1 MTNLAILPILIPF
14 LAGIL
19 LAFTHNRI
27 LLTRRLALV
36 FAVIHVAAMG
46 FLLIQV
52 LTEGSIVLETGDWMA
67 PYGIILVLDPLS
79 VLLVSTTSI
88 ILLAAVWYAPAS
100 VSREQESFY
109 FYSFIFLLVTGVSGA
124 FVTGDLFNLFVF
136 FEVLLMASYALIT
149 HGGQKVQL
157 RESIKYVLIN
167 LFSSMLFVTAI
178 SYIYAVLGTVNMA
191 QLAERA
197 AAAEQPGIITTVAIL
212 LFFVFATKGAAF
224 PLYYWL
230 PRSYIVPN
238 PVVSA
243 LFGALLTKVGVYS
256 LIRTF
261 TLIFHQQP
269 EIMDQLFIWVGNLT
283 MLFGVIGALAS
294 RNIKLIVAYNIIP
307 AIGFMLVGIGI
318 FNHDG
323 LSGSIYYLL
332 QDMIVKAAL
341 FLLAGIIAALAGTS
355 DINKMGGMIRSHPLL
370 GWLFFLA
377 GLVLAGVPPFSGFIG
392 KLLLVRGAFEK
403 GETVTVIIML
413 LTSLLILLSIV
424 RAFIRVFWG
433 EGETGKEQKRKYLR
447 GILPAGFLMLFTV
460 FLGIG
465 AEAVLPTVQHIADY
479 LLNPQAY
486 MELVLKEGR

>member
-36 FAVIHVAAMG
+36 FAVIQVAAMG

>member
-14 LAGIL
+14 LSGVL
-19 LAFTHNRI
+19 VAFTHNR
-27 LLTRRLALV
+27 LGLTRTLAMLLAIV
-36 FAVIHVAAMG
+36 HLITMG
-46 FLLIQV
+46 FLSFHV
-52 LTEGSIVLETGDWMA
+52 LTEGSIVLEAGDWIA
-67 PYGIILVLDPLS
+67 PYGIVLVLDPLS
-79 VLLVSTTSI
+79 ALLVLTTSI
-88 ILLAAVWYAPAS
+88 ILVAAVWYAPSS
-100 VSREQESFY
+100 VSEEQESFY
-109 FYSFIFLLVTGVSGA
+109 FYAFVFLLITGVSGA
-124 FVTGDLFNLFVF
+124 FITGDLFNLFVF

-149 HGGQKVQL
+149 HGGKKVQL

-167 LFSSMLFVTAI
+167 LFSSMLFVTTV
-178 SYIYAVLGTVNMA
+178 SYVYAVLGTVNMA

-197 AAAEQPGIITTVAIL
+197 AASDSPGIITTVAIL

-238 PVVSA
+238 PVISA

-269 EIMDQLFIWVGNLT
+269 EIIDNLFIWVGNLT
-283 MLFGVIGALAS
+283 MLFGVLGALAS

-307 AIGFMLVGIGI
+307 AIGFMLVGIGM
-318 FNHDG
+318 FNIDG

-332 QDMIVKAAL
+332 QDMIIKAAL
-341 FLLAGIIAALAGTS
+341 FLLAGTIASLAGTA
-355 DINKMGGMIRSHPLL
+355 DINKMGGMIRSHPML
-370 GWLFFLA
+370 GWMFFIG

-413 LTSLLILLSIV
+413 ITSLLILLSIV

-433 EGETGKEQKRKYLR
+433 EGNTGAEPAGKHGSQ
-447 GILPAGFLMLFTV
+447 IFSAGFLMLFTV

-465 AEAVLPTVQHIADY
+465 AEAILPSVQQIADY
-479 LLNPQAY
+479 LLEPQTY
-486 MELVLKEGR
+486 IELVLKGDH